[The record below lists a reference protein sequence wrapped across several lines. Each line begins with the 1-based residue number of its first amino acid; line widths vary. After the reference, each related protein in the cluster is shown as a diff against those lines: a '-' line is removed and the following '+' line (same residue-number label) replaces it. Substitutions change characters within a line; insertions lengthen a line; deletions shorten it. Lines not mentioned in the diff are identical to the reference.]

1 MKIKCGNCGI
11 EGKGNHKKL
20 KRGGWRMFFLGN
32 NLKFG
37 RCQKCRPVFPGF
49 YEEIGN
55 HITKLKIINSLK
67 TDEESGN
74 KTFERLTKKRR
85 LSRCKYRRTKKNY

>member
-1 MKIKCGNCGI
+1 
-11 EGKGNHKKL
+11 
-20 KRGGWRMFFLGN
+20 MFFLGN

-85 LSRCKYRRTKKNY
+85 LSRCKYRRTKKKKEIELNKAFDEEIKQIFDKLG